1 MKPTITFDK
10 SAASFILQ
18 SLGKYLDKQGYIR
31 GPSGVLNQ
39 RTLCGIC
46 RKPIHIKRFAGWVKS
61 VGCVCNNIS
70 CLVSISGEVKK
81 KKESC

>member
-1 MKPTITFDK
+1 MKPIITFDK

-31 GPSGVLNQ
+31 GPSGVSNQ

-46 RKPIHIKRFAGWVKS
+46 KKPIHIKRFAGWVKS

>member
-31 GPSGVLNQ
+31 GPSRVLNQ

-46 RKPIHIKRFAGWVKS
+46 KKPIHIKRFAGWVKG
-61 VGCVCNNIS
+61 VGCVCNNIV
-70 CLVSISGEVKK
+70 CLVGISGEVKK